1 MSFKEKMF
9 FLIVLY
15 TQTLIIVLLFG
26 IFAHRNP
33 LYKIEEW
40 ALRLLYNGFA
50 SDYAELLKKSGKAKM
65 EMKCL
70 RCLAL

>member
-26 IFAHRNP
+26 IFAHRN
-33 LYKIEEW
+33 LYVKSK
-40 ALRLLYNGFA
+40 NGHL
-50 SDYAELLKKSGKAKM
+50 DY
-65 EMKCL
+65 
-70 RCLAL
+70 